1 VELNLKLNEEIMHW
15 QIDKNQDDSQLTTLQ
30 KSALGLSPAA
40 PAAICSRTIAEKLD
54 KK

>member
-30 KSALGLSPAA
+30 KSALGLA
-40 PAAICSRTIAEKLD
+40 PAAGQKVVSDFRYPEEAD
-54 KK
+54 R